1 MDGIDRLLE
10 EILVDAYGDSEQLTS
25 FEVAFDESARLP
37 FAARVVGANLEVV
50 KVEFE
55 GDERRGLT
63 AVCRREGRD
72 LPPLPRRPD
81 AGRHHDGD
89 RAPPFR
95 LPPMARLATTAL
107 AIASS
112 SSVGRTRHGAGT
124 RLDCV

>member
-63 AVCRREGRD
+63 V
-72 LPPLPRRPD
+72 
-81 AGRHHDGD
+81 
-89 RAPPFR
+89 
-95 LPPMARLATTAL
+95 
-107 AIASS
+107 
-112 SSVGRTRHGAGT
+112 V
-124 RLDCV
+124 